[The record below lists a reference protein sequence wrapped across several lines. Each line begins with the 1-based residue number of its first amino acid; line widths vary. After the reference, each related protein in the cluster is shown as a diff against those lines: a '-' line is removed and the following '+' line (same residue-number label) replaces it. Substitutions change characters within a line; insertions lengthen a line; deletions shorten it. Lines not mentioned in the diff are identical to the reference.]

1 MIRDIVDKSRVKRA
15 LAYFL
20 RMLIALLLQN
30 TILSYI
36 RIVNVEPFFLPGV
49 CVAVGILEGGSFGGY
64 FSLVFGILADMQFSE
79 NTVLFTMLFPFVGFM
94 SGFLAEFYINRKFLS
109 YNVLAFLAVLL
120 TSIVQMFKATLFYGA
135 TFSNVATIAI
145 LQTFWSIP
153 FNMLFYFCALRLNK
167 IMGPAYG
174 RKDR

>member
-1 MIRDIVDKSRVKRA
+1 M
-15 LAYFL
+15 
-20 RMLIALLLQN
+20 
-30 TILSYI
+30 
-36 RIVNVEPFFLPGV
+36 EPFFLPGV

-120 TSIVQMFKATLFYGA
+120 TSIVQMFKATLIVQMFKATLFYGA